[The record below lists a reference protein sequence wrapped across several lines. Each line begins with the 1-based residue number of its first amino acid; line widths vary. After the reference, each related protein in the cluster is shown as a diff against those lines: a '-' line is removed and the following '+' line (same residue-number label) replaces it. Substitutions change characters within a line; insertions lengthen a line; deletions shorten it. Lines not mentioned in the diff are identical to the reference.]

1 MSDERKRR
9 KRHTAGGEEEEKDCK
24 RKKICR
30 RGESESLARGV
41 LDLRESVFSGCHGAA
56 EGGAGE
62 AGMNDEKDGEEERRE
77 RKRGL
82 EGEDD
87 RIEWDGKGG

>member
-1 MSDERKRR
+1 M
-9 KRHTAGGEEEEKDCK
+9 
-24 RKKICR
+24 
-30 RGESESLARGV
+30 
-41 LDLRESVFSGCHGAA
+41 FSGCHGAA

-62 AGMNDEKDGEEERRE
+62 ARMNDEKDGEEERRE